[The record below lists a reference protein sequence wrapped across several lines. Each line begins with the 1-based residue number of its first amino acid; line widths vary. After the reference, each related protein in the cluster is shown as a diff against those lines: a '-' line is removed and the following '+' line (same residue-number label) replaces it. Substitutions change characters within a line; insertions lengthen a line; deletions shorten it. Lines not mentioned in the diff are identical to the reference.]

1 MFILIYILQD
11 GNRGTFEHRG
21 VEPIAEDIGSSKQ
34 APVSISLFL
43 YLSIFESH
51 VREDQI
57 VHG

>member
-34 APVSISLFL
+34 APVSISLF
-43 YLSIFESH
+43 YVFVNI
-51 VREDQI
+51 
-57 VHG
+57 